1 MPASQEDPEGW
12 GATDKFTVVLETAG
26 LNSTQ
31 LISYRR
37 ERDLDPEH
45 VERWRQAYQD
55 ANDKQVRTL
64 KEQKELELLHT
75 QDLQEMKQ
83 LEEELRLQEKA
94 IGGVGGTVEKDPGL
108 LWRGRGRLNPLEERQ
123 RSLQIIEETTRE
135 LDLRLGVGRIMLQHW
150 QRMFASDGVDMGKES
165 HRPGK
170 AGDRQILTTSHLT
183 VSS

>member
-64 KEQKELELLHT
+64 KEQKEL
-75 QDLQEMKQ
+75 
-83 LEEELRLQEKA
+83 
-94 IGGVGGTVEKDPGL
+94 
-108 LWRGRGRLNPLEERQ
+108 
-123 RSLQIIEETTRE
+123 
-135 LDLRLGVGRIMLQHW
+135 
-150 QRMFASDGVDMGKES
+150 
-165 HRPGK
+165 
-170 AGDRQILTTSHLT
+170 
-183 VSS
+183 